1 MKFSLILNHNVF
13 AKLRRPHRFR
23 SSRTIERPANQHT
36 NSIYNMTNT
45 ALQFENIVKR
55 YDKKKT
61 VLQGLNLQIAKG
73 EFFGLVGMNGAGKTT
88 LIKCLLDFCAADEGT
103 IEIFGVNHR
112 LTHAR
117 APLAF
122 LPERFM
128 PPYYLT
134 GMDFLK
140 YMLKL
145 QGRSYDSVE
154 AEALLRGL
162 DLEIAALSRPVRAY
176 SKGMT
181 QKLGLA
187 ACFLAHKDLYVL
199 DEPMSGLDPK
209 ARALLKARLQ
219 DLRSRDCTLFFSS
232 HALADVEEICDR
244 MAILHDGQ
252 LRFVGSPG
260 ECRRRYESDTL
271 EQAYMRCIA

>member
-1 MKFSLILNHNVF
+1 
-13 AKLRRPHRFR
+13 
-23 SSRTIERPANQHT
+23 
-36 NSIYNMTNT
+36 MTNI
-45 ALQFENIVKR
+45 ALRFQDIVKG
-55 YDKKKT
+55 YDKKS
-61 VLQGLNLQIAKG
+61 VLNGVNLEIAKG

-88 LIKCLLDFCAADEGT
+88 LIKCLLDFCQIDQGS
-103 IEIFGVNHR
+103 IDIFGVSNR
-112 LTHAR
+112 LTEAR
-117 APLAF
+117 EPMAF

-134 GMDFLK
+134 GKDFLK

-145 QGRSYDSVE
+145 QGKVFEQAE
-154 AEALLRGL
+154 AEAVLHAL
-162 DLEIAALSRPVRAY
+162 DLDSSALSRAVRLY

-187 ACFLAHKDLYVL
+187 ACFLAQKELYVL

-209 ARALLKARLQ
+209 ARSLLKTHLYS
-219 DLRSRDCTLFFSS
+219 LRERGCTLFFSS

-252 LRFVGSPG
+252 LRFVGSPA
-260 ECRRRYESDTL
+260 ECREKYEAATL
-271 EQAYMRCIA
+271 EQAFMRCIA

>member
-1 MKFSLILNHNVF
+1 
-13 AKLRRPHRFR
+13 
-23 SSRTIERPANQHT
+23 
-36 NSIYNMTNT
+36 MTAY
-45 ALQFENIVKR
+45 ALQFQNIVKR
-55 YDKKKT
+55 YEKKE
-61 VLQGLNLQIAKG
+61 VLKGIDLSIERG

-88 LIKCLLDFCAADEGT
+88 LIKCLLDFCAADAGT
-103 IEIFGVNHR
+103 ISIFGNSNR
-112 LTHAR
+112 ITRSR

-134 GMDFLK
+134 GADFLK
-140 YMLKL
+140 YTLKL
-145 QGRSYDSVE
+145 QSLPYHASD
-154 AEALLRGL
+154 AEAMLQAL
-162 DLEIAALSRPVRAY
+162 DLEASALAKPVRSY

-187 ACFLAHKDLYVL
+187 SCFLARKDLYVL

-209 ARALLKARLQ
+209 ARSLLKARLQ
-219 DLRSRDCTLFFSS
+219 DLRARGCTLFFSS

-252 LRFVGSPG
+252 LRFTGSPA
-260 ECRRRYESDTL
+260 ECKQHFEADTL
-271 EQAYMRCIA
+271 EQAYMKCIS

>member
-1 MKFSLILNHNVF
+1 
-13 AKLRRPHRFR
+13 
-23 SSRTIERPANQHT
+23 
-36 NSIYNMTNT
+36 MTNI
-45 ALQFENIVKR
+45 ALRFQDIVKG
-55 YDKKKT
+55 YDKKS
-61 VLQGLNLQIAKG
+61 VLNGVNLEIAKG

-88 LIKCLLDFCAADEGT
+88 LIKCLLDFCEIDQGS
-103 IEIFGVNHR
+103 IDIFGVSNR
-112 LTHAR
+112 LTEAR
-117 APLAF
+117 KPMAF

-134 GMDFLK
+134 GKDFLK

-145 QGRSYDSVE
+145 QGKVFDQAE
-154 AEALLRGL
+154 AEAVLHAL
-162 DLEIAALSRPVRAY
+162 DLESVALSRLVRLY

-187 ACFLAHKDLYVL
+187 ACFLAQKELYVL

-209 ARALLKARLQ
+209 ARALLKEHLHS
-219 DLRSRDCTLFFSS
+219 LRKRNCTLFFSS

-252 LRFVGSPG
+252 LRFVGSPA
-260 ECRRRYESDTL
+260 ECRQKYEAATL